1 MPSLIR
7 SHVRQP
13 RGLSIAVVTACC
25 LCNRAQCQSALSWP
39 EVRERFEAG
48 NPTLRAVRIGIEES
62 RANETTAYLK
72 PNPEF
77 TATFDQL
84 DPFTANPYRPLAN
97 TLPFVSGSYLYERE
111 HKRELRRDSARQATG
126 IAASNLLD
134 QERTL
139 IFNLR
144 NAFVQTLQAKA
155 VLQLTQD
162 NLAYYD

>member
-7 SHVRQP
+7 SHFRQP
-13 RGLSIAVVTACC
+13 RGLSIAIVAACC
-25 LCNRAQCQSALSWP
+25 LCPVALCQSALSWP
-39 EVRERFEAG
+39 EVRERFEAD

-111 HKRELRRDSARQATG
+111 HKRELRRDRAPPATRTP
-126 IAASNLLD
+126 ASNLLAHA
-134 QERTL
+134 RTL
-139 IFNLR
+139 TFSL
-144 NAFVQTLQAKA
+144 
-155 VLQLTQD
+155 
-162 NLAYYD
+162 